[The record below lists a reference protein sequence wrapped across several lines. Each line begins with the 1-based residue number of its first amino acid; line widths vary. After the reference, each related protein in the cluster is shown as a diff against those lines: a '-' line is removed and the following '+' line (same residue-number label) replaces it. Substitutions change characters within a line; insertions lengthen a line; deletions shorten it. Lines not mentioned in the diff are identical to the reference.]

1 MIVVIIIL
9 SYVLQLQSKMTCQMN
24 MPQLSLLLLLLFFL
38 FFLRTLLYFFQKK
51 KEEDCYNLFYLYVDY
66 SCSINESRVLVSS
79 MVVDNIFPKSC

>member
-51 KEEDCYNLFYLYVDY
+51 KGRRLL
-66 SCSINESRVLVSS
+66 
-79 MVVDNIFPKSC
+79 